1 MPNSSPTT
9 YRFDAG
15 NKRRATA
22 MRTGIVVLA
31 YVVLCGNAVAATEY
45 AIDGLAVGTQLNFSS
60 ASYREYKCSPSDQFA
75 GLIWCQKARTDKE
88 RRGSYTAAYS
98 LLHSQDGNISY
109 VSRSQEPAFL
119 NPKEVELNIQRYSRK
134 IGESPRIMK
143 MPHRSGLPDGLIAVW
158 GKIKLEPLDHE
169 SIKILA
175 AGKSPKKGFLID
187 YLRNFARSAKE
198 GFPIYRI
205 DGGPGFIW
213 AASFDNKGRGT
224 LRLAAVEESGFSPP
238 PTPVVVSTAAPIH
251 HQQQL
256 PSVEKLQADLAISI
270 NKIAELEKA
279 KSDAELAMK
288 EAEQAKL
295 SAENAKLEVEQ
306 TRIAEKMTS
315 DALVTQLRA
324 DEAVA
329 GAKTNLWE
337 TALYGSIG
345 GLLVVLTTSTIGFF
359 INRRKASVS
368 KQPIGE
374 SIEASAQ
381 CEPSTLSQRIAISE
395 AAFERELEEEV
406 ATINAAQ
413 DGAVLVDVRG
423 QLGAVYRFA
432 WDAIELPSDPD
443 AGDRRV
449 GETFARDT
457 QAAPESATSGNSAA
471 IMISSA
477 SWTKRILASAMP
489 WTDRAFGAIVVKIPT
504 SAAPCPG
511 A

>member
-1 MPNSSPTT
+1 
-9 YRFDAG
+9 
-15 NKRRATA
+15 
-22 MRTGIVVLA
+22 
-31 YVVLCGNAVAATEY
+31 
-45 AIDGLAVGTQLNFSS
+45 
-60 ASYREYKCSPSDQFA
+60 
-75 GLIWCQKARTDKE
+75 
-88 RRGSYTAAYS
+88 
-98 LLHSQDGNISY
+98 
-109 VSRSQEPAFL
+109 
-119 NPKEVELNIQRYSRK
+119 
-134 IGESPRIMK
+134 
-143 MPHRSGLPDGLIAVW
+143 
-158 GKIKLEPLDHE
+158 
-169 SIKILA
+169 
-175 AGKSPKKGFLID
+175 
-187 YLRNFARSAKE
+187 
-198 GFPIYRI
+198 
-205 DGGPGFIW
+205 
-213 AASFDNKGRGT
+213 
-224 LRLAAVEESGFSPP
+224 LAAVEVSGFSPP
-238 PTPVVVSTAAPIH
+238 PAPVVVSTAAPIH

-279 KSDAELAMK
+279 KSDAELAVK

-295 SAENAKLEVEQ
+295 DAESAKQEVEQ

-315 DALVTQLRA
+315 NALVAQLRA
-324 DEAVA
+324 DEATA
-329 GAKTNLWE
+329 GAKTGLWE
-337 TALYGSIG
+337 TALYGSVG

-381 CEPSTLSQRIAISE
+381 CEPSTLSPGIAISE

-457 QAAPESATSGNSAA
+457 QAAPESATSGNSVAL
-471 IMISSA
+471 MISSA
-477 SWTKRILASAMP
+477 SWTKRILASAIP
-489 WTDRAFGAIVVKIPT
+489 WADRAFGAIVVKIPT
-504 SAAPCPG
+504 PAAPCPG

>member
-1 MPNSSPTT
+1 
-9 YRFDAG
+9 
-15 NKRRATA
+15 
-22 MRTGIVVLA
+22 
-31 YVVLCGNAVAATEY
+31 
-45 AIDGLAVGTQLNFSS
+45 
-60 ASYREYKCSPSDQFA
+60 
-75 GLIWCQKARTDKE
+75 
-88 RRGSYTAAYS
+88 
-98 LLHSQDGNISY
+98 
-109 VSRSQEPAFL
+109 
-119 NPKEVELNIQRYSRK
+119 
-134 IGESPRIMK
+134 MK

-198 GFPIYRI
+198 GLPIYRI

-279 KSDAELAMK
+279 KSDAERAVK

-295 SAENAKLEVEQ
+295 DAESSKQEVEQ
-306 TRIAEKMTS
+306 TRIAEKMTY
-315 DALVTQLRA
+315 DALVA
-324 DEAVA
+324 DEGVVGKASR
-329 GAKTNLWE
+329 WE
-337 TALYGSIG
+337 IALYGSVG
-345 GLLVVLTTSTIGFF
+345 GLLVVLPISTIGFF

-381 CEPSTLSQRIAISE
+381 CEPSTRSPGIAISE

-413 DGAVLVDVRG
+413 DGAVLVDPSI
-423 QLGAVYRFA
+423 A

-449 GETFARDT
+449 RETFARDT

-504 SAAPCPG
+504 PAAPVPEREIEALQLRHSMAAAG
-511 A
+511 EA